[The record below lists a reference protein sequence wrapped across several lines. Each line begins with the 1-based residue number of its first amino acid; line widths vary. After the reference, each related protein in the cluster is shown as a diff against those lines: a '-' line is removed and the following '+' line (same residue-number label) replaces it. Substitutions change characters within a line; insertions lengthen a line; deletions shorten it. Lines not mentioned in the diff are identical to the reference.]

1 MIRRLSCVR
10 SLGHRPAEP
19 PRGTRVRRA
28 AGPLL
33 AGVALSAASLLLAA
47 ATAGAQTPSPGP
59 PGAPDGI
66 LDGVVHTYSSA
77 SIAWLATVLPIA
89 QRLFAVLAT
98 LELAVSGLFW
108 ALSRETLDAVAAA
121 LLRKFIVLSFLFTLL
136 FEFPLWIPA
145 ITRSFEAAGQA
156 ASGTTAV
163 NPSLLLD
170 DGIAIGAHML
180 QAIDDA
186 GLLTHPAGT
195 LVAEATAL
203 IVILAYA
210 LIAVQ
215 LCLTLCEVSLVLT
228 GGALFLG
235 FAGFRVTAPLAE
247 GYLLF
252 SFQTGI
258 KVYLLYLL
266 TGVGTTLSGQWAAL
280 DFQLFTSAAPP
291 TLAPQ
296 FAVMTGA
303 LVLCLLTWRTGGIA
317 TRLVHSASFHLREAL
332 H

>member
-1 MIRRLSCVR
+1 MTSGPASC
-10 SLGHRPAEP
+10 G
-19 PRGTRVRRA
+19 GQGRA
-28 AGPLL
+28 AGRRSLRPFGGFAL
-33 AGVALSAASLLLAA
+33 AVAALLL
-47 ATAGAQTPSPGP
+47 TASSAVAQMP
-59 PGAPDGI
+59 PGAADGI

-89 QRLFAVLAT
+89 QRLFAILAT

-108 ALSRETLDAVAAA
+108 AVSRETLDAVAAA

-180 QAIDDA
+180 SAVDDA
-186 GLLTHPAGT
+186 GLLIHPAGAF
-195 LVAEATAL
+195 VAEATAL

-210 LIAVQ
+210 LLAVQ
-215 LCLTLCEVSLVLT
+215 LCLTLCEVSFVLT

-235 FAGFRVTAPLAE
+235 FAGFRATAPLAE

-266 TGVGTTLSGQWAAL
+266 TGVGATLSAQWAAL
-280 DFQLFTSAAPP
+280 DFQLFPGAGVPP
-291 TLAPQ
+291 SLTAQ

-303 LVLCLLTWRTGGIA
+303 LVLCLLAWRTGGIA
-317 TRLVHSASFHLREAL
+317 ARLVHSASFHLREAL
-332 H
+332 R